1 MYTDFEYCLVF
12 CPEYHSTSRINFTVN
27 VSLVILLP
35 LFSGV
40 FGPHFWPMHL
50 AVITHL
56 KLITYL
62 RWCLSVS
69 CRWTIVLTHVS
80 VTPTLVDLLGPVGSG
95 RFSTS
100 KSSLLRHPSFA
111 SQTGISP
118 LWWRWTRLILGLE

>member
-40 FGPHFWPMHL
+40 FGPHFWPTYL

-56 KLITYL
+56 KLITWAVYWPL
-62 RWCLSVS
+62 FKMVPQCVLSLDH
-69 CRWTIVLTHVS
+69 CIDPR
-80 VTPTLVDLLGPVGSG
+80 
-95 RFSTS
+95 
-100 KSSLLRHPSFA
+100 
-111 SQTGISP
+111 
-118 LWWRWTRLILGLE
+118 